1 MLPGSFPPENSD
13 SHLSP
18 STAPV
23 PATYLA
29 RRFAQLGVVLLLV
42 SVAVF
47 SIMHALPG
55 DPVQLMLSGA
65 ESGSVTPERQQQ
77 LREEMG
83 LNDPLPM
90 QYGRFLSGAATGDL
104 GTSVRLRQPVL
115 DLILDRLGSTL
126 ALSLG
131 GILFAVLIGVTTGVL
146 AALKQGSWIDGFS
159 RVLAYAGVS
168 LPLFWLGLLL
178 ILAFAFWLPWFP
190 PAGSEGIRS
199 LILPSLSLGL
209 VSAGVI
215 ARLTRASLLEVLV
228 QDYIRTAWAKG
239 LPKRIVYLR
248 HALRNALIPVL
259 TILGLQFGAM
269 LAGAVVTETVFSR
282 PGLGRLVV
290 SAILWKDYPL
300 VQGIVLFMAAMYV
313 VVNLLVDLLAA
324 WLDPRI
330 REEAAA

>member
-1 MLPGSFPPENSD
+1 MFAN
-13 SHLSP
+13 
-18 STAPV
+18 
-23 PATYLA
+23 YLA
-29 RRFAQLGVVLLLV
+29 GRVAQLGIVLLLV

-65 ESGSVTPERQQQ
+65 ESGSVTPERQEQ

-83 LNDPLPM
+83 LNDPLYV
-90 QYGRFLSGAATGDL
+90 QYGRFLRGAVTADL
-104 GTSVRLRQPVL
+104 GTSVRLRAPVL

-131 GILFAVLIGVTTGVL
+131 GILFAVIIGVTTGVM

-178 ILAFAFWLPWFP
+178 ILVFAFWLPWFP
-190 PAGSEGIRS
+190 PAGSEGLRS
-199 LILPSLSLGL
+199 LVLPSLSLGL
-209 VSAGVI
+209 LSAGVI

-228 QDYIRTAWAKG
+228 EDYVRAAWAKG

-248 HALRNALIPVL
+248 HALRNAFLPVL

-300 VQGIVLFMAAMYV
+300 VQGIVLFMATAYV

-330 REEAAA
+330 RDATPA

>member
-1 MLPGSFPPENSD
+1 ML
-13 SHLSP
+13 
-18 STAPV
+18 
-23 PATYLA
+23 ATYLA
-29 RRFAQLGVVLLLV
+29 RRLAHLGVVLLLV
-42 SVAVF
+42 SVTVF

-65 ESGSVTPERQQQ
+65 ESGSVTPERQEQ

-83 LNDPLPM
+83 LNDPLAV
-90 QYGRFLSGAATGDL
+90 QYGRFLGGAVTGDF

-178 ILAFAFWLPWFP
+178 ILVFSFRLAWFP

-199 LILPSLSLGL
+199 LVLPSLSLGL

-215 ARLTRASLLEVLV
+215 ARLTRASLREVLV
-228 QDYIRTAWAKG
+228 EDYIRTAWAKG
-239 LPKRIVYLR
+239 LPRRIVYLR
-248 HALRNALIPVL
+248 HALRNALLPVV
-259 TILGLQFGAM
+259 TMLGLQFGAM

-300 VQGIVLFMAAMYV
+300 VQGIVLCMAAMYV
-313 VVNLLVDLLAA
+313 LVNLLVDLLAA

-330 REEAAA
+330 RDEAPA

>member
-1 MLPGSFPPENSD
+1 MFAN
-13 SHLSP
+13 
-18 STAPV
+18 
-23 PATYLA
+23 YLA
-29 RRFAQLGVVLLLV
+29 GRVAQLGIVLLLV

-65 ESGSVTPERQQQ
+65 ESGSVTPERQEQ

-83 LNDPLPM
+83 LNDPLHV
-90 QYGRFLSGAATGDL
+90 QYGRFLQGAVTADL

-131 GILFAVLIGVTTGVL
+131 GILFAVIIGVTTGVM
-146 AALKQGSWIDGFS
+146 AALKQGSWMDGFS

-178 ILAFAFWLPWFP
+178 ILVFSFWLPWFP
-190 PAGSEGIRS
+190 PAGSAGLRS
-199 LILPSLSLGL
+199 LVLPSLSLGL
-209 VSAGVI
+209 LSAGVI

-228 QDYIRTAWAKG
+228 EDYVRAAWAKG

-248 HALRNALIPVL
+248 HALRNAFLPVL

-300 VQGIVLFMAAMYV
+300 VQGIVLFMATAYV
-313 VVNLLVDLLAA
+313 LVNLLVDVLAA

-330 REEAAA
+330 RDGAPA

>member
-1 MLPGSFPPENSD
+1 M
-13 SHLSP
+13 
-18 STAPV
+18 
-23 PATYLA
+23 PATFLA
-29 RRFAQLGVVLLLV
+29 RRLAQLGVVLLLV

-65 ESGSVTPERQQQ
+65 ESGSVTPERQEQ

-83 LNDPLPM
+83 LNDPLPV
-90 QYGRFLSGAATGDL
+90 QYGRFLGGAVTGDL

-131 GILFAVLIGVTTGVL
+131 GILFALVIGVTTGVL
-146 AALKQGSWIDGFS
+146 AALKQGSWIDGLS

-178 ILAFAFWLPWFP
+178 ILVFAFRLPWFP

-199 LILPSLSLGL
+199 LVLPSLSLGL

-215 ARLTRASLLEVLV
+215 ARLTRASLREVLV
-228 QDYIRTAWAKG
+228 EDYIRTAWAKG
-239 LPKRIVYLR
+239 LPRHIVYLR
-248 HALRNALIPVL
+248 HALRNALLPVL
-259 TILGLQFGAM
+259 TMLGLQFGAM

-300 VQGIVLFMAAMYV
+300 VQGIVLFMATMYV
-313 VVNLLVDLLAA
+313 LVNLGVDLLAA

-330 REEAAA
+330 REEAPA

>member
-1 MLPGSFPPENSD
+1 MFAN
-13 SHLSP
+13 
-18 STAPV
+18 
-23 PATYLA
+23 YLA
-29 RRFAQLGVVLLLV
+29 GRMAQLGIVLLLV

-65 ESGSVTPERQQQ
+65 ESGSVTPERQEQ

-83 LNDPLPM
+83 LNDPLYV
-90 QYGRFLSGAATGDL
+90 QYGRFLRGAVTADL
-104 GTSVRLRQPVL
+104 GTSVRLRAPVL

-131 GILFAVLIGVTTGVL
+131 GILFAVIIGVTTGVM

-178 ILAFAFWLPWFP
+178 ILVFAFWLPWFP
-190 PAGSEGIRS
+190 PAGSEGLRS
-199 LILPSLSLGL
+199 LVLPSLSLGL
-209 VSAGVI
+209 LSAGVI
-215 ARLTRASLLEVLV
+215 SRLTRASLLEVLV
-228 QDYIRTAWAKG
+228 EDYVRAAWAKG

-248 HALRNALIPVL
+248 HALRNAFLPVL

-300 VQGIVLFMAAMYV
+300 VQGIVLFMATAYV
-313 VVNLLVDLLAA
+313 LVNLLVDLLAA

-330 REEAAA
+330 RDATPA

>member
-1 MLPGSFPPENSD
+1 MFAS
-13 SHLSP
+13 
-18 STAPV
+18 
-23 PATYLA
+23 YLA
-29 RRFAQLGVVLLLV
+29 GRVAQLGVVLLLV

-65 ESGSVTPERQQQ
+65 ESGSVTPERQEQ

-83 LNDPLPM
+83 LNDPLHV
-90 QYGRFLSGAATGDL
+90 QYGRFLRGAVMADL
-104 GTSVRLRQPVL
+104 GTSVRLRAPVL

-131 GILFAVLIGVTTGVL
+131 GILFAVIIGVTTGVM

-178 ILAFAFWLPWFP
+178 ILVFSFWLPWFP
-190 PAGSEGIRS
+190 PAGSEGLRS
-199 LILPSLSLGL
+199 LVLPSLSLGL
-209 VSAGVI
+209 LSAGVI

-228 QDYIRTAWAKG
+228 EDYVRAAWAKG

-248 HALRNALIPVL
+248 HALRNAFLPVL

-300 VQGIVLFMAAMYV
+300 VQGIVLFMATAYV
-313 VVNLLVDLLAA
+313 LVNLLVDVLAA

-330 REEAAA
+330 RDGAPA

>member
-1 MLPGSFPPENSD
+1 MFAS
-13 SHLSP
+13 
-18 STAPV
+18 
-23 PATYLA
+23 YLA
-29 RRFAQLGVVLLLV
+29 GRLAQLGVVLLLV

-65 ESGSVTPERQQQ
+65 ESGSVTPERQEQ

-83 LNDPLPM
+83 LNDPLYV
-90 QYGRFLSGAATGDL
+90 QYGRFLRGAVTADL
-104 GTSVRLRQPVL
+104 GTSVRLRAPVL

-131 GILFAVLIGVTTGVL
+131 GILFAVIIGVTTGVM

-178 ILAFAFWLPWFP
+178 ILVFAFWLPWFP
-190 PAGSEGIRS
+190 PAGSEGLRS
-199 LILPSLSLGL
+199 LVLPSLSLGL
-209 VSAGVI
+209 LSAGVI

-228 QDYIRTAWAKG
+228 EDYVRAAWAKG

-248 HALRNALIPVL
+248 HALRNAFLPVL

-300 VQGIVLFMAAMYV
+300 VQGIVLFMATAYV
-313 VVNLLVDLLAA
+313 LVNLLVDLLAA

-330 REEAAA
+330 RDATPA

>member
-1 MLPGSFPPENSD
+1 MFAS
-13 SHLSP
+13 
-18 STAPV
+18 
-23 PATYLA
+23 YLA
-29 RRFAQLGVVLLLV
+29 GRVAQLGVVLLLV
-42 SVAVF
+42 SLAVF

-65 ESGSVTPERQQQ
+65 ESGSVTPERQEQ

-83 LNDPLPM
+83 LNDPLHV
-90 QYGRFLSGAATGDL
+90 QYGRFLRGAVTADL
-104 GTSVRLRQPVL
+104 GTSVRLRAPVL

-131 GILFAVLIGVTTGVL
+131 GILFAVIIGVTTGVM

-178 ILAFAFWLPWFP
+178 ILVFAFWLPWFP
-190 PAGSEGIRS
+190 PAGSEGLRS
-199 LILPSLSLGL
+199 LVLPSLSLGL
-209 VSAGVI
+209 LSAGVI

-228 QDYIRTAWAKG
+228 EDYVRAAWAKG

-248 HALRNALIPVL
+248 HALRNAFLPVL

-300 VQGIVLFMAAMYV
+300 VQGIVLFMATAYV
-313 VVNLLVDLLAA
+313 LVNLLVDLLAA

-330 REEAAA
+330 RDATPA

>member
-1 MLPGSFPPENSD
+1 ML
-13 SHLSP
+13 
-18 STAPV
+18 
-23 PATYLA
+23 ATYLT
-29 RRFAQLGVVLLLV
+29 RRLAQLGVVLLLV

-65 ESGSVTPERQQQ
+65 ESGSVTPERQEQ

-83 LNDPLPM
+83 LNDPLPV
-90 QYGRFLSGAATGDL
+90 QYGRFLRGAVTGDL
-104 GTSVRLRQPVL
+104 GTSVRLRAPVL
-115 DLILDRLGSTL
+115 DLILDRLGPTL

-146 AALKQGSWIDGFS
+146 AALRQGSWIDGLS
-159 RVLAYAGVS
+159 RVLAYVGVS

-178 ILAFAFWLPWFP
+178 ILVFSFRLSWFP
-190 PAGSEGIRS
+190 PAGSEGVRS
-199 LILPSLSLGL
+199 LVLPSLSLGL

-215 ARLTRASLLEVLV
+215 ARLTRASLREVLV
-228 QDYIRTAWAKG
+228 EDYIRTAWAKG

-248 HALRNALIPVL
+248 HALRNAMLPVV
-259 TILGLQFGAM
+259 TMLGLQFGAM

-300 VQGIVLFMAAMYV
+300 VQGIVLCMAAMYV
-313 VVNLLVDLLAA
+313 LVNLLVDLLAV
-324 WLDPRI
+324 WLDPRV
-330 REEAAA
+330 RDEAPA

>member
-1 MLPGSFPPENSD
+1 MFAN
-13 SHLSP
+13 
-18 STAPV
+18 
-23 PATYLA
+23 YLA
-29 RRFAQLGVVLLLV
+29 GRVAQLGIVLLLV

-65 ESGSVTPERQQQ
+65 ESGSVTPERQEQ

-83 LNDPLPM
+83 LNDPLYV
-90 QYGRFLSGAATGDL
+90 QYGRFLRGAVTADL
-104 GTSVRLRQPVL
+104 GTSVRLRAPVL

-131 GILFAVLIGVTTGVL
+131 GILFAVIIGVTTGVM
-146 AALKQGSWIDGFS
+146 AALKQGSWIDVFS

-178 ILAFAFWLPWFP
+178 ILVFAFWLPWFP
-190 PAGSEGIRS
+190 PAGSEGLRS
-199 LILPSLSLGL
+199 LVLPSLSLGL
-209 VSAGVI
+209 LSAGVI

-228 QDYIRTAWAKG
+228 EDYVRAAWAKG

-248 HALRNALIPVL
+248 HGLRNAFLPVL

-300 VQGIVLFMAAMYV
+300 VQGIVLFMATAYV
-313 VVNLLVDLLAA
+313 LVNLFVDLLAA

-330 REEAAA
+330 RDATPA